1 MSNTKMIYD
10 DAKSIG
16 IDDKSLEE
24 LMNILTPR
32 MQRQLIT
39 SLKEE
44 KFLNDF
50 HNNSEVTQWAAI
62 LTKDPTE
69 TTGFLLCQ
77 FVTTT
82 CSISPTIAIM

>member
-1 MSNTKMIYD
+1 MTYKNEMVYD

-16 IDDKSLEE
+16 IDADSLKQ

-32 MQRQLIT
+32 MQKQLLV

-50 HNNSEVTQWAAI
+50 HNNSEVNQW
-62 LTKDPTE
+62 LKN
-69 TTGFLLCQ
+69 
-77 FVTTT
+77 
-82 CSISPTIAIM
+82 